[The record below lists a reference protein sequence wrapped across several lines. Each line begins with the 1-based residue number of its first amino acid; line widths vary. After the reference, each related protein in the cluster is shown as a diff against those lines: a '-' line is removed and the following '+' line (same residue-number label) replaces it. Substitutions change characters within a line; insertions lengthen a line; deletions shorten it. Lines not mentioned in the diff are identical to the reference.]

1 MPQKKNNSYRLVI
14 LILLLLLFL
23 LLFKNYKDNK
33 RADELQSSLK
43 QESYLTQTQLTEML
57 KKYDSVLV
65 MYNSVD
71 ESLSQ
76 ISEQNSKKEA
86 SQIQYVN
93 PTNLKQVSYQI
104 ETIKDSISKLTERL
118 RVLEKFK
125 ITAKKT
131 AVSDIAKPQI
141 SSHLVV
147 SNIQARGVKFLKDN
161 TLSSDKKDI
170 EQIRVCFTIDKNDLV
185 DKGDKEIFV
194 QIVNPK
200 NQIISVEKLK
210 FEYNNVILN
219 YSKKVKFF
227 YGQQTTDVCSYVD
240 LEKSKIFKGRYIINI
255 YSGVDKIGTTI
266 FNYN

>member
-1 MPQKKNNSYRLVI
+1 M
-14 LILLLLLFL
+14 
-23 LLFKNYKDNK
+23 FKNYKDNK
-33 RADELQSSLK
+33 RADDLQSSLK
-43 QESYLTQTQLTEML
+43 QERYITESQLTEML
-57 KKYDSVLV
+57 KKYDSLLI
-65 MYNSVD
+65 MYNTVD

-86 SQIQYVN
+86 SQIQYIN
-93 PTNLKQVSYQI
+93 PTNLKQVTYQI
-104 ETIKDSISKLTERL
+104 ESIKDSISKLTERL
-118 RVLEKFK
+118 RLLEKFK
-125 ITAKKT
+125 VAAKKIPQT
-131 AVSDIAKPQI
+131 DLIKTPVS
-141 SSHLVV
+141 SSLVV

-161 TLSSDKKDI
+161 TVNSDKKEI

-200 NQIISVEKLK
+200 NQIISVDKLK
-210 FEYNNVILN
+210 FDYNNVVLN

-240 LEKSKIFKGRYIINI
+240 LEKNKIFKGRYIINI
-255 YSGVDKIGTTI
+255 YSGIDKIGTTI

>member
-14 LILLLLLFL
+14 LILILLLFL

-57 KKYDSVLV
+57 KKYDSVLI

-76 ISEQNSKKEA
+76 ISEQTSKKEA

-93 PTNLKQVSYQI
+93 PINLKKVSFQI

-118 RVLEKFK
+118 RLLEKFK
-125 ITAKKT
+125 ILAKKT
-131 AVSDIAKPQI
+131 PHTEITKPII

-161 TLSSDKKDI
+161 TISSDKKDI

-200 NQIISVEKLK
+200 NQIISVDKLK
-210 FEYNNVILN
+210 FEYNNSILN

-227 YGQQTTDVCSYVD
+227 FY
-240 LEKSKIFKGRYIINI
+240 
-255 YSGVDKIGTTI
+255 
-266 FNYN
+266 